1 MMKYYVKNGY
11 KKVFHTLDSD
21 APNARYLNQL
31 QIFLWIHTLVFSL
44 QVLGIVQNYQIITL
58 FIH

>member
-1 MMKYYVKNGY
+1 MMKYYLKNGY

-31 QIFLWIHTLVFSL
+31 QIFL
-44 QVLGIVQNYQIITL
+44 
-58 FIH
+58 